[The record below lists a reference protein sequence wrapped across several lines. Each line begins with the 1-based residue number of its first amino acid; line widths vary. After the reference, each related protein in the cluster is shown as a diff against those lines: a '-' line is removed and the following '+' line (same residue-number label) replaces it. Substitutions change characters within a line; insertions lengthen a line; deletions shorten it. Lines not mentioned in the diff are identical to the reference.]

1 MAVTTTR
8 RRTTSSIT
16 KYWGMVKDLD
26 DSMKLELISLLA
38 ESIKPAKE
46 ITTGRQNKKRAHH
59 HGEPDFF
66 VCSPDLP
73 TLSSALYVVC
83 WRRDGRQSESRD
95 S

>member
-46 ITTGRQNKKRAHH
+46 ITTGRQNKKRAHLH
-59 HGEPDFF
+59 DGPDFCLF
-66 VCSPDLP
+66 NGLAYPFISLI
-73 TLSSALYVVC
+73 
-83 WRRDGRQSESRD
+83 RRRLAKGRTAK
-95 S
+95 